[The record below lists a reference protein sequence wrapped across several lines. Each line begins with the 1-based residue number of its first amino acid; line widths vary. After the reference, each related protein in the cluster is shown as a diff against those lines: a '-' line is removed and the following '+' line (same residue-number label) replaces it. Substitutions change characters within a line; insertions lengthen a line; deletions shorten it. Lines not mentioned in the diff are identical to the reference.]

1 MTLMDQAKLIT
12 DYGVKGILLVG
23 IFWMNARLGA
33 VEDRLYNCFE
43 QRITEG
49 RTRLAVNKRSIQ
61 MRQCVAT
68 LPDEV
73 KIIWS
78 RL

>member
-1 MTLMDQAKLIT
+1 MDQAKLIT

-43 QRITEG
+43 QR
-49 RTRLAVNKRSIQ
+49 L
-61 MRQCVAT
+61 
-68 LPDEV
+68 LP
-73 KIIWS
+73 KN
-78 RL
+78 